1 MANKKTDNPYLNYP
15 TDKLL
20 EDKARI
26 EKQLENCKDVSD
38 VYVTKD
44 IYLSAL
50 HNIEEVIKGRDIV
63 TIICYNSERKMERA
77 KALKEFSVA
86 MDCCEGSERERYCN
100 IVSGLN
106 AGLTVV
112 SDE

>member
-1 MANKKTDNPYLNYP
+1 MVNKKTENPYLNYP
-15 TDKLL
+15 TEELL
-20 EDKARI
+20 EDKAKI
-26 EKQLENCKDVSD
+26 EKQLEKYKDVPD
-38 VYVTKD
+38 IYVTKD

-77 KALKEFSVA
+77 KAIKEFTES
-86 MDCCEGSERERYCN
+86 MDFCEGSERERYCN

-112 SDE
+112 RDV